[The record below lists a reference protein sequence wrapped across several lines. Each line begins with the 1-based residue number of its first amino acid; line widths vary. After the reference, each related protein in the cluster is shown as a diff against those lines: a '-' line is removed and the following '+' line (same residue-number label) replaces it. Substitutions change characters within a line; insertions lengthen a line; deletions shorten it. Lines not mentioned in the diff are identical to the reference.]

1 MTTNTK
7 AMPDGYHSLTPAI
20 TVGDAAKAIEFY
32 KRAFAAQEKERFLG
46 PDGRIM
52 HAEVKIGD
60 SLLMMGEEMPQ
71 MGCLSPLSLKGT
83 PGSLYLYVEDV
94 DAVFERAV
102 QAGAQVQMP
111 VADMFWGDRCGTLAD
126 PFGHKWSIAT
136 HKEDLTSEE
145 IKRRGRIWMEKQK
158 QPAS

>member
-1 MTTNTK
+1 MTK
-7 AMPDGYHSLTPAI
+7 LVPEGYHTVTPSV
-20 TVGDAAKAIEFY
+20 TFKDSQRAIEFY
-32 KRAFAAQEKERFLG
+32 KKAFGAEVLSLFPSPVGKG
-46 PDGRIM
+46 VM
-52 HAEVKIGD
+52 HATIRIGN
-60 SLLMMGEEMPQ
+60 SILMMADEIFGQACKSAETL
-71 MGCLSPLSLKGT
+71 GISPI
-83 PGSLYLYVEDV
+83 SLYIYTQDV
-94 DAVFERAV
+94 DMMFKRAL
-102 QAGAQVQMP
+102 QAGAVETMP